1 MLESIIH
8 RVSGVRSRLFLF
20 LQNEKGTAA
29 VECALIAGVL
39 VLAILTGMAEIGFLT
54 KGYFGSDAMLAATG
68 GR

>member
-1 MLESIIH
+1 MLEPFIVCMSAA
-8 RVSGVRSRLFLF
+8 RSRLSLF
-20 LQNEKGTAA
+20 LQDDKGTAA

-54 KGYFGSDAMLAATG
+54 KGYFGNEAMLAATG